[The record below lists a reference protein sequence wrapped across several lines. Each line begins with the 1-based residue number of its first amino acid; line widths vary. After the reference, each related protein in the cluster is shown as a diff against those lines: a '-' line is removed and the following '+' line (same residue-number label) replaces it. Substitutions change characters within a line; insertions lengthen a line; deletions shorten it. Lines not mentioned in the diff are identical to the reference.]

1 MLDEPTNGLD
11 PPARKRMIDLVCDI
25 RDRGTSRIILS
36 SHLLGDVELVC
47 DEVLILKGGRIA
59 DSCDLAAERQANKSF
74 VEVDLESANEDFER
88 AVARLGCEVASLKP
102 GHLKLVMPAGLTVR
116 ELWTAAEE
124 VGVGI
129 RRLDTKRDSL
139 QDIFLRAMEDNHGGV

>member
-36 SHLLGDVELVC
+36 SHLLGDVETVC

-59 DSCDLAAERQANKSF
+59 DSCDLAAERRANKSF
-74 VEVDLESANEDFER
+74 VEVDLEEANDDFER
-88 AVARLGCEVASLKP
+88 AVVQLGCEVASLEP
-102 GHLKLVMPAGLTVR
+102 GHLKLVMPPGLTVR
-116 ELWTAAEE
+116 SLWTAADE

-129 RRLDTKRDSL
+129 RRLDSKRDSL
-139 QDIFLRAMEDNHGGV
+139 QDIFLRAMEDDHGSV